1 MTDEDSLKKLE
12 KLTGH
17 PFDKKR
23 FLEIARIRR
32 SYLNEHP
39 AEDDLS
45 MEPLATLGDSV
56 LRAVVTYRLWR
67 EAVRDRKKLTEG
79 YLSQRRDALVKRE
92 NTKAFAKSNRL
103 EDLILWGGGERKDKI
118 WDKGTA
124 TYDMVTEALIGAVF
138 LDAQETDGNGL
149 EVVEKMLDNLNFFD
163 SPDTTP

>member
-1 MTDEDSLKKLE
+1 MTDDDSLE

-17 PFDKKR
+17 PFDKRR
-23 FLEIARIRR
+23 FLKIARIRR

-39 AEDDLS
+39 ADDDLS

-67 EAVRDRKKLTEG
+67 EAVRDQKKLTEG
-79 YLSQRRDALVKRE
+79 YLSQRRDELVKRE
-92 NTKAFAKSNRL
+92 NTKAFAKNNHL

-138 LDAQETDGNGL
+138 LDAQNNDLNGIKI
-149 EVVEKMLDNLNFFD
+149 VGDMLDRMDFFN
-163 SPDTTP
+163 